1 LTSHTDTRTT
11 LGEIDKIRDVSDR
24 IAGAIQRRDVAVLRT
39 LLAQGFVHRSHGG
52 TASDVEQFL
61 TGIAQIPGEI
71 RFVSLAHVEVDLCGS
86 GAMVT
91 GIQHA
96 QVVVDGQVIDD
107 RRGFVDFFVKHEG
120 DWRIQA
126 AVDLPT
132 PG

>member
-1 LTSHTDTRTT
+1 MTSQTETRTT
-11 LGEIDKIRDVSDR
+11 PGEIDKIRDVSDR
-24 IAGAIQRRDVAVLRT
+24 IAGAIQRRDVTVLRT
-39 LLAQGFVHRSHGG
+39 LLAHGFVHRSHGG
-52 TASDVEQFL
+52 AASDVEQFL

-71 RFVSLAHVEVDLCGS
+71 TFVRLADVEVDLCGS